1 MATKRKTK
9 TKPKLNQ
16 IEMFVRRGGNHGGGR
31 PKGEGSTTI
40 RIPNGLL
47 PVVLQLLIDYRANLV
62 SVTETK
68 NTHLG

>member
-1 MATKRKTK
+1 MTKRKTK

-31 PKGEGSTTI
+31 PKGEGSTTV

-47 PVVLQLLIDYRANLV
+47 PTILKMVAAYKGLV

-68 NTHLG
+68 GEG

>member
-31 PKGEGSTTI
+31 PKGEGSTTV

-47 PVVLQLLIDYRANLV
+47 PTILKMVAAYKDLV

-68 NTHLG
+68 GEG